1 MNERGVQGPLR
12 CDLLYSDHQQKLPV
26 PAASLP
32 GKTPI
37 MLIILIAIAVIFSVF
52 AELFYGY
59 FADRHQLS
67 WVRPEVNEHAAIMRQ
82 LGRMRSNRFEF

>member
-1 MNERGVQGPLR
+1 MNVVFKVRSDPICFTWIINTDAAGPG
-12 CDLLYSDHQQKLPV
+12 SI
-26 PAASLP
+26 AP

-37 MLIILIAIAVIFSVF
+37 MLIILIAIAVVFSVF

-59 FADRHQLS
+59 FADRHQIG

>member
-1 MNERGVQGPLR
+1 MNGAFKAHSDAICFTRIINTETAGPGSVTPR
-12 CDLLYSDHQQKLPV
+12 KD
-26 PAASLP
+26 
-32 GKTPI
+32 PI

-59 FADRHQLS
+59 FAERHQLG
-67 WVRPEVNEHAAIMRQ
+67 WVRPELNEHAAIMRQ

>member
-1 MNERGVQGPLR
+1 MRSALLGSSTEAAGPGSVTPR
-12 CDLLYSDHQQKLPV
+12 KD
-26 PAASLP
+26 
-32 GKTPI
+32 PI
-37 MLIILIAIAVIFSVF
+37 MLIILIAIAVIFSMF

-59 FADRHQLS
+59 FADRHQLG

>member
-1 MNERGVQGPLR
+1 MNEQGVQDPLR
-12 CDLLYSDHQQKLPV
+12 CDLLYSDHHTDATDPGSV
-26 PAASLP
+26 VP
-32 GKTPI
+32 GKTLI
-37 MLIILIAIAVIFSVF
+37 MLIILIAIAVIFSLI

-59 FADRHQLS
+59 FANRRQLG

>member
-1 MNERGVQGPLR
+1 MNGTFKARSDAICFTQIIDTEATGPG
-12 CDLLYSDHQQKLPV
+12 SV
-26 PAASLP
+26 IP
-32 GKTPI
+32 GKTLI

-59 FADRHQLS
+59 FADRHQLG

-82 LGRMRSNRFEF
+82 LGSMRSNRFEF

>member
-1 MNERGVQGPLR
+1 
-12 CDLLYSDHQQKLPV
+12 
-26 PAASLP
+26 
-32 GKTPI
+32 
-37 MLIILIAIAVIFSVF
+37 MLIILIAIAVIFSMF

-59 FADRHQLS
+59 FADRHQLG

>member
-1 MNERGVQGPLR
+1 
-12 CDLLYSDHQQKLPV
+12 
-26 PAASLP
+26 
-32 GKTPI
+32 
-37 MLIILIAIAVIFSVF
+37 MLIILIAIAVIFSMF

-59 FADRHQLS
+59 FADRHQPG

>member
-1 MNERGVQGPLR
+1 MNGAFKARSDAIRFTRIINTETAGPGSVTPR
-12 CDLLYSDHQQKLPV
+12 KD
-26 PAASLP
+26 
-32 GKTPI
+32 PI
-37 MLIILIAIAVIFSVF
+37 MLIILIAIAVIFSLL

-59 FADRHQLS
+59 VANRRQL

>member
-12 CDLLYSDHQQKLPV
+12 CDLLYLDHQHRT
-26 PAASLP
+26 AGP
-32 GKTPI
+32 GSVTPRKDPI
-37 MLIILIAIAVIFSVF
+37 MLIILIAIAVIFSMF

-59 FADRHQLS
+59 FADRHQLG

>member
-1 MNERGVQGPLR
+1 MNGAFKTS
-12 CDLLYSDHQQKLPV
+12 SDAICFIRIV
-26 PAASLP
+26 NTNAAGLGGISP
-32 GKTPI
+32 GKTLI
-37 MLIILIAIAVIFSVF
+37 MLIILIAIAVIFSLV

-59 FADRHQLS
+59 LADRRQPG

>member
-1 MNERGVQGPLR
+1 MNGAFKAR
-12 CDLLYSDHQQKLPV
+12 SDAICFTRIINTELPV

-37 MLIILIAIAVIFSVF
+37 MLIILIATAVIFSMF

-59 FADRHQLS
+59 FADRHQLG
-67 WVRPEVNEHAAIMRQ
+67 WVRAEVNEHAAIMRQ

>member
-1 MNERGVQGPLR
+1 MNGAFKVH
-12 CDLLYSDHQQKLPV
+12 SDAICFTRIINTD
-26 PAASLP
+26 AAGSGCALP
-32 GKTPI
+32 GKTLI
-37 MLIILIAIAVIFSVF
+37 MLIILIAIAVIFSLV

-59 FADRHQLS
+59 VADRRQLG